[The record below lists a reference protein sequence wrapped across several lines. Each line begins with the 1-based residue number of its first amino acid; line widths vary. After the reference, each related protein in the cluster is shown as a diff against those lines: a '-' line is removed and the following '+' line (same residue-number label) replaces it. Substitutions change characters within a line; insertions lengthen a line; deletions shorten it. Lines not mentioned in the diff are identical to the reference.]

1 MRKMIAVFAFALLCV
16 PLAAIAGYEAV
27 EATYRPVETGY
38 EVSFVVHN
46 QFSRINWDIFGLLV
60 YARYDQAATSAS
72 GPAGWRIYNDPRCGI
87 EWEALS
93 SDYYITHGDSL
104 GGFTYTTAVPP
115 GTLDYVLHVKEIYSW
130 GGGKVTPALVPEP
143 SSLAALGGGMMGLLA
158 LRRRRR

>member
-1 MRKMIAVFAFALLCV
+1 MRKMIAVFVFALLCV
-16 PLAAIAGYEAV
+16 PLAAVAGYEAV
-27 EATYRPVETGY
+27 GATYRPVATGY

-46 QFSRINWDIFGLLV
+46 QFYYSWDIVEFGV
-60 YARYDQAATSAS
+60 YATDDRAATSAS

-130 GGGKVTPALVPEP
+130 GGGKVTPVLVPEP